1 MKLLGLRLDAHDANV
16 TYYDGETVRYRSFE
30 RDYQNKHH
38 GFDHGIY
45 EWTRILEDWNIQ
57 PWFVDGVCIIMDC
70 AGTIYERHGVVNKWI
85 KANSK
90 EKSEVIE
97 IPFLRDLG
105 FRCPIHRIDHHYAH
119 TLSFWPMKVKPN
131 IHFVFDGFGDDWMYR
146 SVWRDDKLIDCAKTP
161 PYVNIREVG
170 SPSLGFI
177 MTRMGAALK
186 LGGHYLD
193 QAGKIMALKAF
204 GNHNS
209 DVDNGGIDIDNLD
222 KMWDFNIIDKHL
234 DDQQYLVDYIHTA
247 HEYTEQTYLKH
258 FQQFIKPDDIVGYSG
273 GVAQNT
279 IINKVLKDAI
289 PNLVIPPH
297 AYDQGLSLGAIEFL
311 RREHNLMPLPTEG
324 FPFMQD
330 DQAPTSRPST
340 KTIKDTAE
348 LLAQGK
354 IVGWY
359 QGHGEVGPR
368 ALGNRSIL
376 MNPYDPDGKDYINNK
391 VKHREPFR
399 PFGAS
404 VLEDKVSRYFYWN
417 GPSRYMLYVT
427 DVLEPDRFPTITH
440 ADGTCRVN
448 TVPPEQEDYYALLQ
462 EYEKLTGVPILLNTS
477 LNNSGKPIAARIG
490 DALALYYETD
500 LDSIV
505 IGDEIKDK
513 S

>member
-30 RDYQNKHH
+30 RDYQCKHV
-38 GFDHGIY
+38 GFENGVY
-45 EWTRILEDWNIQ
+45 QWTRILEDWNIK

-70 AGTIYERHGVVNKWI
+70 AGTEYERMGVVHQSIAIDSNQV
-85 KANSK
+85 
-90 EKSEVIE
+90 SEVIE
-97 IPFLRDLG
+97 IPFFRDLG

-119 TLSFWPMKVKPN
+119 TLSFWPMKVKPT
-131 IHFVFDGFGDDWMYR
+131 IHFVFDGFGDDWKYR
-146 SVWRDDKLIDCAKTP
+146 SVWRDEKLIDYGKKSNP
-161 PYVNIREVG
+161 QGG

-177 MTRMGAALK
+177 MTRMGAALR

-204 GNHNS
+204 GQHNADVS
-209 DVDNGGIDIDNLD
+209 DVDNIDDLD
-222 KMWDFNIIDKHL
+222 KLWDFMVIDQHL
-234 DDQQYLVDYIHTA
+234 NDQQYIMDYIHTA
-247 HEYTEQTYLKH
+247 HEYTEQIYLRH
-258 FQQFIKPDDIVGYSG
+258 FQKFIKPDDIVGYSG

-297 AYDQGLSLGAIEFL
+297 AYDQGLSLGAVEFL
-311 RREHNLMPLPTEG
+311 RREHNMMPLPSEG

-330 DQAPTSRPST
+330 DQAPDDRPST
-340 KTIKDTAE
+340 KTIKETAE

-376 MNPYDPDGKDYINNK
+376 MNPFDPHGKDWINNK

-404 VLEDKVSRYFYWN
+404 VLEGKVSENFYWN
-417 GPSRYMLYVT
+417 GPSPYMLYVT
-427 DVLEPDRFPTITH
+427 DVLEPDRYPCITH
-440 ADGTCRVN
+440 ADGTCRIN
-448 TVPPEQEDYYALLQ
+448 TVNESQEDYYNLIK
-462 EYEKLTGVPILLNTS
+462 EFEKLTGSPVLLNTS
-477 LNNSGKPIAARIG
+477 LNNGGKPIAGRFG
-490 DALALYYETD
+490 DALEIFYETG
-500 LDSIV
+500 LDSLV
-505 IGDEIKDK
+505 LGDEIKNK
-513 S
+513 P